1 MKDNFIILFISL
13 LIFITVKGDKSPNK
27 ITPILIGSTP
37 FSTFSIIPN
46 YENSTEVTNLPSL
59 LVLGFKKISTEIN
72 ITFNVFTRVVGREPS
87 KLTLKAQIT
96 PARNLRFL
104 EDINFECD
112 PANVENNGKDNK
124 YTFICS
130 KPYGNA
136 KDVIIDLDSIR
147 IDGEKPQSSPLANYS
162 KNLNNDVSDL
172 FDNKELLVMKNCEFK
187 DTENKIVI
195 QGTID
200 GMDNSNNP
208 YLLVIKDESKK
219 NFTANYNNTGNNIYT
234 LTLNPQTS
242 VDANLHEQMGRINDK
257 QSVILDFADS
267 EGNVNYSPIN
277 VFRGKKSSSGL
288 STGGIIAIVIP
299 CIAVLLAIAG
309 LTFIMGRRSKPPM
322 QTIEDGS
329 NMDYNSSVG
338 IKN

>member
-1 MKDNFIILFISL
+1 MKDNFIILFIFL

-46 YENSTEVTNLPSL
+46 YENSTEVTNLP

-72 ITFNVFTRVVGREPS
+72 IIFNVFTRVVERKPS

-112 PANVENNGKDNK
+112 PANVENNGK

-147 IDGEKPQSSPLANYS
+147 IDGVKPDSTPLANYS

-172 FDNKELLVMKNCEFK
+172 LDNKELLVMKNCIK

-200 GMDNSNNP
+200 GMENSNNP

-219 NFTANYNNTGNNIYT
+219 NFTADYNNTGDNIYT
-234 LTLNPQTS
+234 LTLNPQTT

-267 EGNVNYSPIN
+267 KGNVSYSPIN

-322 QTIEDGS
+322 QTIEDGN